1 MLIKYFEA
9 LFQNMDKSKLIE
21 ILLSYGFKFVFSK
34 NNGMYFSL
42 LSIEK

>member
-21 ILLSYGFKFVFSK
+21 ILLSYGLKFVFSK
-34 NNGMYFSL
+34 NNGIYFNCL
-42 LSIEK
+42 Q